1 MRLHAPVATLA
12 ACAVSLTWVGC
23 SGTHAEIKPTARPG
37 VPVRTTPVLARDLDE
52 TLVLTG
58 TLRPRQQVQVVA
70 EVSARLLRVLHDE
83 GARVSAGAVLAQ
95 LDDIDYRLSKERAL
109 AAQAVAEANRQHA
122 LVERERADNLLKTGG
137 ITDKDHLAAQVGLQ
151 VAEAALAQARAEAAI
166 AAQQHARAQVR
177 APFAGRVAKRLA
189 DPGSMLAVGAPL
201 FTLVDDFLFE
211 FRAAVPSADYGKLHL
226 GAPVAVTLDAL
237 PGVRVT
243 GKVARI
249 APLVDDRTRAFEAV
263 VEVPGGREL
272 VGGLFA
278 RAAVRTGQVRGALV
292 VPPRALLRDGSDP
305 RQAEVFVASGG
316 HAERRSVGLGVETA
330 DAVQVTSGLGTNDLV
345 ILDPPATLAAGAP
358 IDVQAERATT
368 GAGQPAPAGS
378 GR

>member
-1 MRLHAPVATLA
+1 MRPNALVAASAVLA
-12 ACAVSLTWVGC
+12 VTTALGGCA
-23 SGTHAEIKPTARPG
+23 GTNAETKPPARPG
-37 VPVRTTPVLARDLDE
+37 VPVRTAPVQTRDLDE

-83 GARVSAGAVLAQ
+83 GARVADGAVLAQ
-95 LDDIDYRLSKERAL
+95 LDDVDYRLSKERAL

-151 VAEAALAQARAEAAI
+151 VAEAALGQARAEAAI

-189 DPGSMLAVGAPL
+189 DAGAMLASGTAL
-201 FTLVDDFLFE
+201 FTLVDDSVFE
-211 FRAAVPSADYGKLHL
+211 FRAAVPSTDYGKLHL

-263 VEVPGGREL
+263 VEVPGEREL

-278 RAAVRTGQVRGALV
+278 RAAVRTGQVHGALV

-305 RQAEVFVASGG
+305 RRAEVFVASGG
-316 HAERRSVGLGVETA
+316 KAERRSVELGVETA
-330 DAVQVTSGLGTNDLV
+330 DAVQVTSGLGASDLV

-358 IDVQAERATT
+358 IEVQTARTVTPPGAA
-368 GAGQPAPAGS
+368 GAG
-378 GR
+378 R

>member
-1 MRLHAPVATLA
+1 MRPQALVAALA
-12 ACAVSLTWVGC
+12 AGAVTLTSAGC
-23 SGTHAEIKPTARPG
+23 SGTRAETKPTPRPG
-37 VPVRTTPVLARDLDE
+37 VPVRSAPVLTRDLDE

-83 GARVSAGAVLAQ
+83 GARVSADAVLAQ

-137 ITDKDHLAAQVGLQ
+137 ITDKDHLSAQVGLQ

-166 AAQQHARAQVR
+166 AAQQQARAQVR
-177 APFAGRVAKRLA
+177 APFTGRVAKRLVDA
-189 DPGSMLAVGAPL
+189 GAMLASGTPL
-201 FTLVDDFLFE
+201 FTLVDDSVFE
-211 FRAAVPSADYGKLHL
+211 FRASVPSNDYGKLHL

-237 PGVRVT
+237 PAARVT

-292 VPPRALLRDGSDP
+292 VPPRALLRDGADP
-305 RQAEVFVASGG
+305 RRAEVFVISAGK
-316 HAERRSVGLGVETA
+316 AERRVVELGVEAA
-330 DAVQVTSGLGTNDLV
+330 DAVQITTGLGTSDVV
-345 ILDPPATLAAGAP
+345 ILDPPATLASGAP
-358 IDVQAERATT
+358 VDVQAARASSPAGPAAA
-368 GAGQPAPAGS
+368 GAG
-378 GR
+378 R